1 VNLVRCAWARYWAR
15 PLRVYFG
22 NTAADAAKIGF
33 DDAFIYEELQK
44 PLDQRGIPMIP
55 LMREEAQEAFRAW
68 QQKPDKV
75 RY

>member
-1 VNLVRCAWARYWAR
+1 
-15 PLRVYFG
+15 
-22 NTAADAAKIGF
+22 
-33 DDAFIYEELQK
+33 
-44 PLDQRGIPMIP
+44 MIP